1 MGDKRRRFYV
11 AGAVAIALILGLTAL
26 GVRSRMAQAS
36 VSPYAE
42 VSVPNLTLAPAQ
54 SPAVL
59 NHDSALAV
67 VEKRLSPGM
76 FKHPF
81 TVEYGAFGFG
91 DLGLRTGAPGSA
103 VQQVGTRD
111 VWKVTFTGLR
121 LFRPCGSFF
130 KVGAAP
136 PKCPPPVS
144 TLAVFVDD
152 KSGQLLESEGY

>member
-1 MGDKRRRFYV
+1 MGDKRRSFYV
-11 AGAVAIALILGLTAL
+11 AGAVVIALILGLTAL
-26 GVRSRMAQAS
+26 GIRSRMVQAS

-59 NHDSALAV
+59 SHDSALAV

-81 TVEYGAFGFG
+81 TVEYGTFGFG
-91 DLGLRTGAPGSA
+91 DLGLRTGGPASA

-121 LFRPCGSFF
+121 LRRPCGSFF
-130 KVGAAP
+130 KVGAPP

>member
-1 MGDKRRRFYV
+1 MGDKRRSFYV
-11 AGAVAIALILGLTAL
+11 AGALVIASIFGLTAL
-26 GVRSRMAQAS
+26 GVRSRMVQAS
-36 VSPYAE
+36 VGPYAE

-59 NHDSALAV
+59 SHDSALAV

-81 TVEYGAFGFG
+81 TFKYGSFGFSG
-91 DLGLRTGAPGSA
+91 VGLRTGGPGSA

-121 LFRPCGSFF
+121 LSRPCGSFF
-130 KVGAAP
+130 KVGAPP
-136 PKCPPPVS
+136 PKCPPPVR